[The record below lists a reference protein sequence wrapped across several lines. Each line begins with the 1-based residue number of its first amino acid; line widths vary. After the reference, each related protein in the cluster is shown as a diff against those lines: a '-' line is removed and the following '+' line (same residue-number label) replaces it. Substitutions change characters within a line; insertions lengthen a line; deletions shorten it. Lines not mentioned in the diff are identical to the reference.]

1 MLALSNNIK
10 QAIYVICF
18 HNVFSSQ
25 NLCTAILNISK
36 WQRMYYAKKRKY
48 FHLNDNLIYYISIKK
63 DIYEHKKKPP
73 INLVRYQRDN

>member
-25 NLCTAILNISK
+25 NLFTAILNISK
-36 WQRMYYAKKRKY
+36 WQNVLCEKEKIFPFKWQ
-48 FHLNDNLIYYISIKK
+48 FNI
-63 DIYEHKKKPP
+63 
-73 INLVRYQRDN
+73 LVYQ